1 MKEWDSHSGQ
11 FHPHRMSCYHCRVLF
26 SLRGHLQGVCCMLFL
41 NKLTPQTKNGIV
53 FFSVITGL
61 SNIAAVTEEKSIWGL
76 TTTK

>member
-1 MKEWDSHSGQ
+1 
-11 FHPHRMSCYHCRVLF
+11 
-26 SLRGHLQGVCCMLFL
+26 MLFL